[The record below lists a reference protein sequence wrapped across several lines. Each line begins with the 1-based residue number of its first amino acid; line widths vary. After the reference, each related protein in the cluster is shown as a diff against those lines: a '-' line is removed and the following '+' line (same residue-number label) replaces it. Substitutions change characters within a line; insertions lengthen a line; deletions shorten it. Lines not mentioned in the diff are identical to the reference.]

1 MKAILYTRA
10 LHWSKQPLSM
20 ICWLLLPIIAT
31 CTFVSVANQWQNDM
45 QIPVGLVIEDDS
57 IMAENLSQSIGNV
70 PLLAV
75 KKMNKDEAL
84 VQLEQH
90 QLDSVFVIKDGYQES
105 IQNNSRNQVITAY
118 VSDMSLAYTPVKEA
132 ITSYVQQDAGNAKAA
147 HTVDQLVR
155 QFGGEKSWGW
165 EEIIVRSNEIRE
177 EEALLHS
184 TFTFYNQI
192 EPKQEESGISLW
204 NVWGI
209 WAFFAFLTTFFI
221 YDWVIKEQQSS
232 IKVRLSL
239 LKISFRSYML
249 RNAFVYLVLLG
260 LFDLINIL
268 VLSMYFDQSI
278 NLAKI
283 VTIISFRLTISIA
296 AFLFALYFR
305 TAFFYYI
312 SSILATIF
320 FSVIGG
326 AFIPI
331 DGLTDRWPWLIYAS
345 PIHAFLKGQVITAWL
360 IVLLIILFIWY
371 WRKEK
376 VNAYSK

>member
-10 LHWSKQPLSM
+10 LHWSKQPFSM

-31 CTFVSVANQWQNDM
+31 CTFVTIADQWQNET

-57 IMAENLSQSIGNV
+57 IMAENLSQSISDIS
-70 PLLAV
+70 LITV
-75 KKMNKDEAL
+75 KEMNKDEAL
-84 VQLEQH
+84 VQLEKH

-105 IQNNSRNQVITAY
+105 IQDNSRNQVITAY

-132 ITSYVQQDAGNAKAA
+132 FTSYVQQDAGSAKAA
-147 HTVDQLVR
+147 HVVAQLVTEY
-155 QFGGEKSWGW
+155 GGDKSWGW
-165 EEIIVRSNEIRE
+165 EEIIVRSKAIQN

-184 TFTFYNQI
+184 TFTFHNQI
-192 EPKQEESGISLW
+192 EPEQGNSDINLW

-221 YDWVIKEQQSS
+221 YDWVIKEQRSA
-232 IKVRLSL
+232 IKVRLAL
-239 LKISFRSYML
+239 LRISFRSYML
-249 RNAFVYLVLLG
+249 KNAIVYLVLLG
-260 LFDLINIL
+260 LFDLINIFL
-268 VLSMYFDQSI
+268 LKMYFNQSI
-278 NLAKI
+278 NLAQVI
-283 VTIISFRLTISIA
+283 VIVSFRLTISIA

-305 TAFFYYI
+305 TTFLYYI
-312 SSILATIF
+312 SSILAAIF

-331 DGLTDRWPWLIYAS
+331 DGLTDRYEWLTYAS
-345 PIHAFLKGQVITAWL
+345 PIHAFLKGQVISAWL
-360 IVLLIILFIWY
+360 IVLLVMLFMWY

-376 VNAYSK
+376 VNAYR